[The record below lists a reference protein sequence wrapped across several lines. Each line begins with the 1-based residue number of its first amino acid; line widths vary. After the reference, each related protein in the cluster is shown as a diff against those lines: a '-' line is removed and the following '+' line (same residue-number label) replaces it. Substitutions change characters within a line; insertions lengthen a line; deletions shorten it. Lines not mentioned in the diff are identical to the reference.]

1 MHGGTLLLF
10 SSPLA
15 TSNDKILPFKQTR
28 QICVVLGTN
37 VNANSKFLSYF
48 CKFENQLLV
57 LFSVLT
63 ILSLVLY
70 KIDLLHVVFTL
81 LIDLSELINKMYN
94 IQNM

>member
-28 QICVVLGTN
+28 QICVVLGTH

-48 CKFENQLLV
+48 WQVLKSITGTFFGFNHTKFSFV
-57 LFSVLT
+57 SDRSFT
-63 ILSLVLY
+63 CCLSPY
-70 KIDLLHVVFTL
+70 
-81 LIDLSELINKMYN
+81 
-94 IQNM
+94 